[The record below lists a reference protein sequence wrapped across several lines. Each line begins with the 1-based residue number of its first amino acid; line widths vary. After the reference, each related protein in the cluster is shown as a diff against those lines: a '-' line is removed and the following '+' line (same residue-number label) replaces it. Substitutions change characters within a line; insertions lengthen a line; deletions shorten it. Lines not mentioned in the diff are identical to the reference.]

1 MFNLVLV
8 LQQSFEILNS
18 RLVLAKKG
26 NNTSLFRFE
35 SGKFPVTRVIKTLLF
50 VLFSVFF
57 FYAFF
62 LNLILGV
69 VEVQWVVI
77 ILLYF

>member
-57 FYAFF
+57 LRVFF
-62 LNLILGV
+62 NLILGV

-77 ILLYF
+77 TLFYF

>member
-57 FYAFF
+57 TRFFY
-62 LNLILGV
+62 LIFGV

-77 ILLYF
+77 TLFYF